1 MTTPWRL
8 FDPEASDEQLI
19 ERILDI
25 YADLYRQH
33 FAGAFG
39 INHKLP
45 IEIRA
50 FRAFEDWRILLLLTP
65 WHLAR
70 LFIPIRTPELEIPP
84 GWDEES
90 RTKAAYEVIGPAL
103 SLPLLRSHERAHL
116 NYHPRLGH
124 FLIQPL
130 IQALANFQDADAV
143 FAAWDQVIRVRD
155 RNIAEHRRRCDWQ
168 QEVSRRELL
177 AGLLRRAKSQG

>member
-1 MTTPWRL
+1 MTSWRI
-8 FDPEASDEQLI
+8 FDPEATDEQLI
-19 ERILDI
+19 ETILDV
-25 YADLYRQH
+25 YVDLYRRH
-33 FAGAFG
+33 FVGAFG
-39 INHKLP
+39 INHRLP

-50 FRAFEDWRILLLLTP
+50 FRSFEDWRILLLLTP

-70 LFIPIRTPELEIPP
+70 FFFPKTPPELEIPP
-84 GWDEES
+84 GWDSES
-90 RTKAAYEVIGPAL
+90 RTLAPYEVIGPAL

-116 NYHPRLGH
+116 NYHPKLGH
-124 FLIQPL
+124 YLLQPL
-130 IQALANFQDADAV
+130 IQALASYQDADSV
-143 FAAWDQVIRVRD
+143 FAAWDQVIQVRD